1 MLGGAKISPWFI
13 VRAQHE
19 TYVDDRTGRPRWQ
32 DYVVFYGLP
41 VLALGVCLWRQVEL
55 SLAASGALLAA
66 SGLLS
71 ALLFGVMLQV
81 SDRAMS
87 WADDAPQ
94 PSAETSNHAA
104 FLRELAANAGYAS
117 LVSIAAAI
125 AYVVS
130 AMSAPEPTE
139 TDKAAS
145 GGTVLEA
152 ATAVGLALGVHLV
165 LVLLMVMKRVFALTE
180 ERLTTA
186 RTGGDKTVLQ
196 HRRRSASGG

>member
-19 TYVDDRTGRPRWQ
+19 TYADDRTGRPRWQ

-41 VLALGVCLWRQVEL
+41 LLALGACVWRDVQLTVV
-55 SLAASGALLAA
+55 ASAALLAA

-87 WADDAPQ
+87 WADNAPQ
-94 PSAETSNHAA
+94 PSAETSDHAA

-125 AYVVS
+125 AYVVA
-130 AMSAPEPTE
+130 AMSAPDE

-145 GGTVLEA
+145 AGAVLQI
-152 ATAVGLALGVHLV
+152 ATAVGLALGIHLV

-180 ERLTTA
+180 ERLTKA
-186 RTGGDKTVLQ
+186 RTGGENVVA
-196 HRRRSASGG
+196 HRRRSAGGG